1 MVEIN
6 LPFNQGENM
15 REFAIYQG
23 ENMEYKERVKKI
35 DSYYSAKYKNFKDR
49 QDYKDDILKAIFIDD
64 FKNHNLLGVTK
75 KESDFIKNHFEFIQV
90 N

>member
-1 MVEIN
+1 
-6 LPFNQGENM
+6 
-15 REFAIYQG
+15 
-23 ENMEYKERVKKI
+23 MEYKERVKKI

-49 QDYKDDILKAIFIDD
+49 QDYKDDILKAIFLDD